1 MYYSFSSSA
10 GIGRTGTYI
19 SLDWLLQEAA
29 SGDHVDILAC
39 VDTLR
44 KDRVDMV
51 QNVVCLHNSSIEIVL
66 SFVLHMLSLPK

>member
-1 MYYSFSSSA
+1 MLSSPCSSA

-29 SGDHVDILAC
+29 SGDHMDILAC
-39 VDTLR
+39 VDMLR

-51 QNVVCLHNSSIEIVL
+51 QNVVCIV
-66 SFVLHMLSLPK
+66 HGHGECNI